1 LAHLSPKLRRQAIA
15 KAMRKV
21 GDWEL
26 KRARENFDQD
36 WTFAALYAGFMAA
49 SATLPYAHYEAAM
62 LDAGNKFDWKLG
74 PRLVHA
80 DDQATGQTYLAL
92 YQRRRDPKMF
102 GSLRTQ
108 FDGLLWTVKDARQS

>member
-1 LAHLSPKLRRQAIA
+1 LAHLSPKLQRQAIA

-62 LDAGNKFDWKLG
+62 LDAGNKFEAWSMPTIKPPARPIWRFISAVATQKCLG
-74 PRLVHA
+74 LCEHNSM
-80 DDQATGQTYLAL
+80 DC
-92 YQRRRDPKMF
+92 
-102 GSLRTQ
+102 
-108 FDGLLWTVKDARQS
+108 